1 MVYRVLLVS
10 FRLWTHYCLG
20 IFELFCFQ
28 LDNFENHMD
37 AVQKAFEGNGGD
49 EVYLYTTIVY

>member
-1 MVYRVLLVS
+1 MS
-10 FRLWTHYCLG
+10 FRLCTHYCLG

-28 LDNFENHMD
+28 LDNFENHID